1 MGRIRPDMP
10 FSDFAGASKNFAKLS
25 KWLFLHDN
33 KNMGQTLI
41 DKYGRERAVQTCE
54 ALNSWEDEAISGASV
69 SFNLYSRE
77 EIAADPSKGRAHMFF
92 MPGEPGAPWVLVC
105 PGGAYA
111 YVSLLGEGFPVA
123 LELNRMGFNAF
134 ILQYRVGKPGLLPD
148 PLEDVAAA
156 IKRIRALHL
165 KYRVARDDYAVMG
178 FSAGGHL
185 AAQWGTAENGCAK
198 YGLPKPGALI
208 LGYPAASTAIYYEM
222 IKAVEL
228 PKEKLMGVWK
238 FLETICGAG
247 CTWETVEKH
256 STERH
261 ISAGYPPTYM
271 IHCEDDF
278 VVPIDT
284 CHRMASALS
293 LAGVDHGF
301 ERVATGGHGFGSGAG
316 MDADGWLERACD
328 FWRRQVEKT

>member
-10 FSDFAGASKNFAKLS
+10 FADFAGASKNFAKLS
-25 KWLFLHDN
+25 KWLFLHD
-33 KNMGQTLI
+33 KKSMDKTLT
-41 DKYGRERAVQTCE
+41 DKYGRERAIETCE

-77 EIAADPSKGRAHMFF
+77 EIAADPEKGRAHMFF

-105 PGGAYA
+105 PGGSYV

-134 ILQYRVGKPGLLPD
+134 ILQYRVAKPGLLPD

-156 IKRIRALHL
+156 IKRVRALSQ

-185 AAQWGTAENGCAK
+185 AAQWGTLENGYAK
-198 YGLPKPGALI
+198 YKLPKPGALI

-222 IKAVEL
+222 IKAAEL
-228 PKEKLMGVWK
+228 PKEELMGVWK
-238 FLETICGAG
+238 YLETICGAG
-247 CTWETVEKH
+247 CTWKAVEKY

-261 ISAGYPPTYM
+261 ITAEYPPTYM

-284 CHRMASALS
+284 CHRMAAALS
-293 LAGVDHGF
+293 LAGVDHGL
-301 ERVATGGHGFGSGAG
+301 ERVAAGGHGFGTGAG
-316 MDADGWLERACD
+316 MDAEGWLERAAA
-328 FWRRQVEKT
+328 FWRRQTEK